1 MTLLDALAAAA
12 RDCLLDGRVAPLPGI
27 GTLARA
33 HVSAR
38 IQAGADGTRVLLPPG
53 AAVGLSTRAA
63 DPTGLAQALV
73 RHTGAPAEAGAG
85 ALRDAVDQL
94 EARLAVTG
102 EVRLPGV
109 GAFQRTSGGIRFA
122 ADPDLLAAI
131 NRPYKGLVPVAVAP
145 VAVAPVAVAPVAVAP
160 APAPAVERIAEAPA
174 VRAAPR
180 PLPAE
185 ESGAVDILLDLIV
198 NEPPEAVEPEPVEP
212 EPVEPEPVEPEPVEP
227 DRTAVGPSESAFVDE
242 EDETTDDRSVSFESL
257 PDHTEVPEAAT
268 GDTASPRRH
277 AAEWHAGPA
286 PEATPR
292 PLDTASDGIEDAEYH
307 VAPPL
312 AAPPERDE
320 PDADLR
326 PDPSSEPLIDRPP
339 EHVADPRPSPGPDV
353 LPVPEQA
360 SEASA
365 VREAPPA
372 SHRSAWA
379 AFYAALVL
387 VLAALLLWWTLDER
401 RADPP
406 SVVGTAAVLA
416 LPL

>member
-198 NEPPEAVEPEPVEP
+198 NEPPEPVEP

>member
-38 IQAGADGTRVLLPPG
+38 IQAGADGTRVLLPQG

-131 NRPYKGLVPVAVAP
+131 NRPYEGLV
-145 VAVAPVAVAPVAVAP
+145 PVAVAPVAVAP

-185 ESGAVDILLDLIV
+185 EPGAVDILLDLIM
-198 NEPPEAVEPEPVEP
+198 NEPAEPAEPEPAEP
-212 EPVEPEPVEPEPVEP
+212 EPAEP
-227 DRTAVGPSESAFVDE
+227 DRTAAGPSESAFVDE
-242 EDETTDDRSVSFESL
+242 EDETTGDADRSVSSESL
-257 PDHTEVPEAAT
+257 PDHTEVPTAAT
-268 GDTASPRRH
+268 GDAASPRRH
-277 AAEWHAGPA
+277 AAEWQAGPA
-286 PEATPR
+286 PEVAPR
-292 PLDTASDGIEDAEYH
+292 PLVTASDGIEDAEYH

-320 PDADLR
+320 PDTDLHL
-326 PDPSSEPLIDRPP
+326 DPSSEPLADRPP
-339 EHVADPRPSPGPDV
+339 EHVSDPRPSPGPDV
-353 LPVPEQA
+353 LPVSEQT
-360 SEASA
+360 SKASA
-365 VREAPPA
+365 AREAPPA
-372 SHRSAWA
+372 SHHSAWA
-379 AFYAALVL
+379 AFYAALVF